1 MPNISKNRIV
11 SDELPIKTFDSAS
24 YQINGGTLIAAA
36 TQTADALP
44 FTDTVTVTGIAL
56 TDKRIGITPRDA
68 IVIPNGLALV
78 SVVPSATNTIQVT
91 WQNTT
96 LSPIAPPAA
105 AVWSVAVF
113 GNFYS

>member
-1 MPNISKNRIV
+1 MPNISKNRYV

-44 FTDTVTVTGIAL
+44 FTDTVTVTGVAI
-56 TDKRIGITPRDA
+56 TDKRLAVSPRDA
-68 IVIPNGLALV
+68 IVIPTGLALL
-78 SVVPSATNTIQVT
+78 SVVPSATNTVQIT
-91 WQNTT
+91 WQNQT

-105 AVWSVAVF
+105 GVWSVAIL
-113 GNFYS
+113 GNFIA